1 MNRPRTSASDRSDA
15 AAPSTST
22 GNAPFDEAS
31 IGLLRGLD
39 RDAAAELLA
48 AAERRVVRAD
58 QELYKVGAPARAVH
72 LLTAGAARLGQTT
85 PSGARV
91 IVKYVAPGEVFG
103 IPALLTSSYPT
114 TAMALSDG
122 VELQWPAEVIRA
134 LLSRHPALAFNVIRD
149 LEARLRELEGRLGDL
164 SSEPVEQRLA
174 RTVLRLVDRFGVR
187 HPDGIEIPFPVTR
200 QDLADLVGTTLHT
213 VSRTLH
219 TWEAQRQIGRRR
231 SRLVIAD
238 VEAVA
243 RVLHK
248 GTESPARLR
257 QSRRPSG
264 KR

>member
-1 MNRPRTSASDRSDA
+1 MQSDDA
-15 AAPSTST
+15 PCA
-22 GNAPFDEAS
+22 EAS

-48 AAERRVVRAD
+48 AAERRVVRPD
-58 QELYKVGAPARAVH
+58 QELYREGEPARAIH
-72 LLTAGAARLGQTT
+72 LLASGAARLVQAT

-103 IPALLTSSYPT
+103 SPALLTGTYPT
-114 TAMALSDG
+114 TATALSEG

-134 LLSRHPALAFNVIRD
+134 LLSRHPALAFNIIRD

-164 SSEPVEQRLA
+164 SNEPVEQRLA
-174 RTVLRLVDRFGVR
+174 RTILRLVDRFGVL

-213 VSRTLH
+213 VSRTLR

-238 VEAVA
+238 VGAVA
-243 RVLHK
+243 QVLRK
-248 GTESPARLR
+248 DAQSPARLR
-257 QSRRPSG
+257 QSRRPSAA
-264 KR
+264 RS